1 MSIKLSDLIESEFG
15 SMNPE
20 MDPERRRFLLGA
32 GIFSALAFTRL
43 LLPSLAEASI
53 NISNNFSH
61 KNEKRKKRSRT
72 EYIILH
78 TTEASDRSSL
88 NMVKKYGLTNYL
100 VHTDGSVKRVID
112 KNRLARHA
120 GRSMW
125 EGKRNLDDKS
135 VGIEVVGYHNRP
147 ITNAQF
153 GSLKE
158 LLDDLQRIY
167 NISDKDVIP
176 HSMVA
181 YGKPNRWHPYNHRGR
196 KRCGM
201 FFADSVV
208 RKKLG
213 LKQVPSYDPDVK
225 AGRLKVADT
234 YLNDI
239 LFGRGVSK
247 KTVRLASAE
256 DTITKT
262 ISAWAIAREQ
272 YNAPITRY
280 TFPNGNVSFGHQIK
294 DWGELPV
301 GTKVAMNVGEA
312 IPDDIEY
319 FQKITGKDTAWKLA
333 GKEFD
338 DPTTIYFLPDGR
350 VRRGDQLSKTVLD
363 HIPRETEVLTGYVYG
378 GKVSLERSAI
388 KIAGKKWND
397 SSTFYRLP
405 TGKIV
410 SGDDIDPRYIPRK
423 TIVFFR
429 NGN

>member
-1 MSIKLSDLIESEFG
+1 MSIKLNDVIEHEFESNNLG
-15 SMNPE
+15 
-20 MDPERRRFLLGA
+20 RREFILGA
-32 GIFSALAFTRL
+32 VSFFGLAYTGL
-43 LLPSLAEASI
+43 LSPSLAEASI
-53 NISNNFSH
+53 NMSNDFSH
-61 KNEKRKKRSRT
+61 KNKKRKRRSKT

-78 TTEASDRSSL
+78 TTEAPDRSSL
-88 NMVKKYGLTNYL
+88 NMVKNFGLTNYL
-100 VHTDGSVKRVID
+100 VHTDGSVKRIID

-125 EGKRNLDDKS
+125 EGKRNLDHRS
-135 VGIEVVGYHNRP
+135 IGIEVVGYHNKL

-153 GSLKE
+153 GSLRE

-167 NISDKDVIP
+167 NISDEDVIP

-181 YGKPNRWHPYNHRGR
+181 YGTPNRWHTYNHRGR

-201 FFADSVV
+201 FFADPVV
-208 RKKLG
+208 RRKLG
-213 LKQVPSYDPDVK
+213 LKQAPSYDPDVK
-225 AGRLKVADT
+225 AGRLRVADT

-239 LFGRGVSK
+239 LFGRGVSEE
-247 KTVRLASAE
+247 TVSLASVG

-262 ISAWAIAREQ
+262 ISAWAIARQ
-272 YNAPITRY
+272 HYNAPTTCY

-301 GTKVAMNVGEA
+301 GTKVAMNEGEA
-312 IPDDIEY
+312 IPDDVEY
-319 FQKITGKDTAWKLA
+319 FQKITGKDTAWKIA

-350 VRRGDQLSKTVLD
+350 VRRGDQLSKTFLD

-388 KIAGKKWND
+388 EITGKKWNNP
-397 SSTFYRLP
+397 STFYRLP

-410 SGDDIDPRYIPRK
+410 SGDDIDPRYIPAK